1 MKRITL
7 THQLGDEVMYF
18 DNKFNTISSVVERIH
33 INKQYEVYYILE
45 NEEKILQEDLFKVNK
60 IIEL

>member
-7 THQLGDEVMYF
+7 THQLGDKVIYF
-18 DNKFNTISSVVERIH
+18 NNKFNTVSSVVERIH

-45 NEEKILQEDLFKVNK
+45 NGEKILQEDLFRQID

>member
-7 THQLGDEVMYF
+7 TYQLGDEVMYF
-18 DNKFNTISSVVERIH
+18 NNKFNTISSVVERIH

-45 NEEKILQEDLFKVNK
+45 NGEKIIQEDLFRVSKV
-60 IIEL
+60 IEL

>member
-7 THQLGDEVMYF
+7 TYQLGDEVMYF
-18 DNKFNTISSVVERIH
+18 NNKFNTISSVVERIH

-45 NEEKILQEDLFKVNK
+45 NGEKVIQEDLFRVSKT
-60 IIEL
+60 IEL

>member
-7 THQLGDEVMYF
+7 TYQLGDEVMYF
-18 DNKFNTISSVVERIH
+18 NNKFNTISSVVERIN

-45 NEEKILQEDLFKVNK
+45 NGEKIIQEDLFRVSKTT
-60 IIEL
+60 EL

>member
-18 DNKFNTISSVVERIH
+18 NNKFNTISSVVERIH

-45 NEEKILQEDLFKVNK
+45 NGEKIIQEDLFKISK

>member
-45 NEEKILQEDLFKVNK
+45 NGEKILQEDLFKVNK
-60 IIEL
+60 MIEL

>member
-18 DNKFNTISSVVERIH
+18 NNKFNTISSVVERIH

-45 NEEKILQEDLFKVNK
+45 NGEKIIQEDLFKINK

>member
-7 THQLGDEVMYF
+7 TYQLGDKVMYF
-18 DNKFNTISSVVERIH
+18 NNKFNTISSVVERIH

-45 NEEKILQEDLFKVNK
+45 NGEKIIQEDLYQ
-60 IIEL
+60 I

>member
-7 THQLGDEVMYF
+7 TYQLGDEVMYF
-18 DNKFNTISSVVERIH
+18 NNKFNTISSVVERIH

-45 NEEKILQEDLFKVNK
+45 NGEKIIQEDLYQ
-60 IIEL
+60 I

>member
-18 DNKFNTISSVVERIH
+18 DNKFNTISSIVERIH

>member
-7 THQLGDEVMYF
+7 TYQLGDEVMYF
-18 DNKFNTISSVVERIH
+18 NNKFNTISSVVKRIH

-45 NEEKILQEDLFKVNK
+45 NGEKILQEDLFKVNK

>member
-7 THQLGDEVMYF
+7 IYQLGDRVMYF
-18 DNKFNTISSVVERIH
+18 DNKFNTVSSVVERIH

-45 NEEKILQEDLFKVNK
+45 NGEKIIQEDLFRVSK
-60 IIEL
+60 IV